1 MRQRQHRMAGI
12 EQRVEVFTRM
22 PSYDIADERQDWNRR
37 YREGSHAGFEP
48 DPFLLS
54 AYEDFIQPL
63 FPKSGTALDIAGGA
77 GRHALWLAELRWK
90 VTVVDI
96 SEVAFKQARQKAEER
111 DVKVNFL
118 VRDLRSFDP
127 GEEKYDLVLVFFYL
141 QRDLYPSLVKALKP
155 GGLLV
160 YKTYTEEHKTR
171 HARTIQHPEYYL
183 QQNELLHT
191 FLRLNILHYRETVAE
206 KGLAELVARKPK

>member
-1 MRQRQHRMAGI
+1 MVAIRQRTEGI
-12 EQRVEVFTRM
+12 GPM
-22 PSYDIADERQDWNRR
+22 PTYDSSDERQDWNRR
-37 YREGSHAGFEP
+37 YSDGSHTSFEP

-54 AYEDFIQPL
+54 AYDDFIQPL
-63 FPKSGTALDIAGGA
+63 FPKSGSALDIAGGT
-77 GRHALWLAELRWK
+77 GRHAIWLAELRWK

-96 SEVAFKQARQKAEER
+96 SEVAFKKAKQKADER
-111 DVKVNFL
+111 DVKINFL

-127 GEEKYDLVLVFFYL
+127 GEEKYDLVVVFFYL

-171 HARTIQHPEYYL
+171 HARTIRHPEYYL

-191 FLRLNILHYRETVAE
+191 FLRLDILHYCETVEE
-206 KGLAELVARKPK
+206 KGLAVRGASS

>member
-1 MRQRQHRMAGI
+1 
-12 EQRVEVFTRM
+12 M
-22 PSYDIADERQDWNRR
+22 PNYDIEDERQDWNRR
-37 YREGSHAGFEP
+37 YREGEHASFEP

-63 FPKSGTALDIAGGA
+63 FPKAGTALDIAGGM
-77 GRHALWLAELRWK
+77 GRHAIWLAERRWK

-96 SEVAFKQARQKAEER
+96 SEVAFKKSKQKADER
-111 DVKVNFL
+111 DVKINFL

-141 QRDLYPSLVKALKP
+141 QRDLYPAVVKALKP

-171 HARTIQHPEYYL
+171 HARTVRHPEYYL
-183 QQNELLHT
+183 QPNELLHT
-191 FLRLNILHYRETVAE
+191 FLRLDVLHYRETVQE
-206 KGLAELVARKPK
+206 KGLAELVARKPE